1 MKKKPHAKRECAA
14 VTDIE
19 FCGEV
24 DSITTCG
31 AIAQETPFKTYVPLC
46 AANRLMAEMGEL
58 KVFTGDVIAR
68 FRL

>member
-1 MKKKPHAKRECAA
+1 MKKKPQAKRDCAA
-14 VTDIE
+14 VMSVE

-31 AIAQETPFKTYVPLC
+31 AVEQNKPFTTYVPLC
-46 AANRLMAEMGEL
+46 AAHRLMAEMSEL
-58 KVFTGDVIAR
+58 KVFTGNVIAK

>member
-1 MKKKPHAKRECAA
+1 MKKKAQAKRECAA

-31 AIAQETPFKTYVPLC
+31 AVAQEVPFKTYVPLC
-46 AANRLMAEMGEL
+46 AAHRLMAEMGEL
-58 KVFTGDVIAR
+58 KVFTGNVIAR